1 MAAAAAAQLGNLK
14 EEATCSICL
23 EYFTDPV
30 MIIDCGHNFCRSCI
44 TQSWEGRDG
53 NFPCPQCREISRRKS
68 LRPNRQ
74 LGNMVDIAKQLHLPP
89 VMPQGE
95 NLCEKHNQALL
106 LFCAEDQ
113 RMICLVCR
121 ESKDHRNHVASP
133 VEEAAKEHKLPEN
146 EWQEI
151 QDDCWT
157 SAVKG
162 RGTFNWNDED
172 GAATP
177 PFRSATS
184 KGGSTSSSTDGVS
197 LEVDG
202 VERTRRSTEAKQEEV
217 GEQTSPAEFYKPGG
231 QRIHPSPRHG
241 PEGGTWLNKLPE
253 NEWQEIQDDC
263 WTSAVKG
270 RGTFNWNDEDGAATP
285 PFRSATS
292 KGGSTS
298 SSTDGVS
305 LEVDGVERTRRST
318 EAKQEEVGEQTSP
331 AEFYKPG
338 GQRIHPSPRHG
349 PEGGTWLNKVKLQG
363 WLRLLKKEEKY
374 FVESKVKDEEQYK
387 TMREKLRTEKSKIES
402 EFKKLLQLLKENEQ
416 TLHRRL
422 EEMEKEI
429 TLVENA
435 NIAKLSNQITSL
447 NALITEIEKK
457 CEVPAWELLKDVRS
471 TIIRCNN
478 VKIQCPEVVKTNKVM
493 VTLDP
498 GTVHALLLLSEGR
511 RRVRR
516 TNTAQRLPDT
526 PKRFT
531 FWPCVLG
538 SEGFTSGR
546 HYWDVQLLQ
555 EGGAWQVGV
564 AAESVNRKGRFTWSP
579 EGGVWAVQRWKGQ
592 YKALTS
598 PQTPLTPREKPL
610 KLRVYLDYEAGRLSL
625 YNAVS
630 RELLYSFPQARF
642 TQRLFPCFGLWDAAE
657 LRLV

>member
-133 VEEAAKEHKLPEN
+133 VEEAAKEH
-146 EWQEI
+146 
-151 QDDCWT
+151 
-157 SAVKG
+157 
-162 RGTFNWNDED
+162 
-172 GAATP
+172 
-177 PFRSATS
+177 
-184 KGGSTSSSTDGVS
+184 
-197 LEVDG
+197 
-202 VERTRRSTEAKQEEV
+202 
-217 GEQTSPAEFYKPGG
+217 
-231 QRIHPSPRHG
+231 
-241 PEGGTWLNKLPE
+241 
-253 NEWQEIQDDC
+253 
-263 WTSAVKG
+263 
-270 RGTFNWNDEDGAATP
+270 
-285 PFRSATS
+285 
-292 KGGSTS
+292 
-298 SSTDGVS
+298 
-305 LEVDGVERTRRST
+305 
-318 EAKQEEVGEQTSP
+318 
-331 AEFYKPG
+331 
-338 GQRIHPSPRHG
+338 
-349 PEGGTWLNKVKLQG
+349 KVKLQG